1 MTQTPGRDESAH
13 PQTDNDDRRIQR
25 IAILGGGTAGWMA
38 ASMLA
43 RSLTGLRTTITV
55 IESPDIGTVGVGEA
69 TIPPIIDLLRFLD
82 INEADFIRHTQATY
96 KLGIKFQGWRTPNHS
111 YWHPFG
117 SFGATINR
125 RPFFHY
131 WQKSVADGL
140 TPRFNDFSLCA
151 RLGDED
157 KFCFPDKTVP
167 GPVSGLR
174 YALHFDAVLVARYLR
189 AYSERLGVTRL
200 ERTVVG
206 AERRQD
212 GFLDALLF
220 SDGARLAA
228 DLFIDCSGFRGVLIE
243 GALETGYLDWS
254 DLLPCDRAVAAP
266 TGSGRTRP
274 PYTRALA
281 RGAGWQWRIPLQHR
295 VGNGYVYSSQQI
307 SDDAALDDLLTTI
320 GGKTM
325 AEPRFLKFVTGRRRL
340 FWNRNCVALGLAS
353 GFLEPLESTSIH
365 LVMSGMY
372 NLLDHFPDRGFDQAT
387 IDSYNA
393 ELIDEMEHI
402 RDFIVLHYCT
412 TKRDDTALWRY
423 CQAMALPSSL
433 AERIELYR
441 QTGRIRPRAGE
452 LFTDLS
458 WFYIF
463 DGMGVLPAGYDPLVD
478 VTPSQRLREIMAT
491 LARETEAAAARA
503 QSHDSFFAASLHA
516 SSPAL

>member
-1 MTQTPGRDESAH
+1 MPESAPNKQKFFGSFFQKRTSCLISPTNPPRKPPLR
-13 PQTDNDDRRIQR
+13 PQKRAQR
-25 IAILGGGTAGWMA
+25 LLRVHTGARGGHHQGGGGGGAAQQQVAGQVQAVAQAAQSGVAVDEQCVGAGGGVVFVAVQVPAFGGDAFDADQAAVDILAGQQGVRGALGGGQHAG
-38 ASMLA
+38 
-43 RSLTGLRTTITV
+43 
-55 IESPDIGTVGVGEA
+55 GVGAGGQILQAGGDLGFA
-69 TIPPIIDLLRFLD
+69 TLVDLGAHGAIRLD
-82 INEADFIRHTQATY
+82 ARGRAA
-96 KLGIKFQGWRTPNHS
+96 
-111 YWHPFG
+111 
-117 SFGATINR
+117 FGADEDVGGGGGGAGAGVE
-125 RPFFHY
+125 P
-131 WQKSVADGL
+131 QAGGGADG
-140 TPRFNDFSLCA
+140 
-151 RLGDED
+151 GDQQH
-157 KFCFPDKTVP
+157 
-167 GPVSGLR
+167 GPHGQQR
-174 YALHFDAVLVARYLR
+174 
-189 AYSERLGVTRL
+189 
-200 ERTVVG
+200 
-206 AERRQD
+206 
-212 GFLDALLF
+212 
-220 SDGARLAA
+220 
-228 DLFIDCSGFRGVLIE
+228 
-243 GALETGYLDWS
+243 
-254 DLLPCDRAVAAP
+254 
-266 TGSGRTRP
+266 
-274 PYTRALA
+274 LA

-478 VTPSQRLREIMAT
+478 VTPSQRLRDIMAT
-491 LARETEAAAARA
+491 LARQTEAAAARA